1 VSEERLPSRHSVD
14 AAKLPSYAFGHRSL
28 MWWGTWGMM
37 AIEGSV
43 FALAAVAYF
52 YVRSRVDEWP
62 PAALPPDLT
71 WGTFNMLLMLAS
83 LIPNHIAK
91 RAAEREDLLRVRR
104 WLWICCAFSVGF
116 LAVRA
121 LEFTAL
127 NVSWDTNAYGSAV
140 WMLLGLHTFHVLT
153 DFWDSVVLALLMT
166 SDRIE
171 GKRYVDVSESGMY
184 WYFVVVAYLPIY
196 AIIFFGARVL

>member
-1 VSEERLPSRHSVD
+1 MSEERLPSRHIVD

-43 FALAAVAYF
+43 FALASVAYF

-104 WLWICCAFSVGF
+104 WLWICCTFSVGF
-116 LAVRA
+116 LVLRA

-196 AIIFFGARVL
+196 SIVYFGARVL